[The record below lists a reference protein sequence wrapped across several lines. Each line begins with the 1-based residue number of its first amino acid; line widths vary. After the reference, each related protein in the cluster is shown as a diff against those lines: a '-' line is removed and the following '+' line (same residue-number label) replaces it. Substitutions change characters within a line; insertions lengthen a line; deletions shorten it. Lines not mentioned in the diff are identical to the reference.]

1 MRPLNRA
8 FFNAL
13 LVVFF
18 STGLFSQTFTGH
30 VTDSSGAAV
39 AGATVT
45 IHNQLT
51 NVNIT
56 TKTTGAGDYTAPY
69 LKPGLYTLSAEM
81 TGFKKQVRT
90 DITLDADSTVAEDFT
105 LTVGAVGETVTVTA
119 DQAVVNTENARCR
132 DFRKQDGH
140 RGSKQ
145 RPRR

>member
-8 FFNAL
+8 FLKTLLKTL

-18 STGLFSQTFTGH
+18 STGLFGQTFTGH

-51 NVNIT
+51 GVDIT

-69 LKPGLYTLSAEM
+69 LKLGLYTLSAEM
-81 TGFKKQVRT
+81 TGFKT
-90 DITLDADSTVAEDFT
+90 GAD
-105 LTVGAVGETVTVTA
+105 GYY
-119 DQAVVNTENARCR
+119 
-132 DFRKQDGH
+132 
-140 RGSKQ
+140 
-145 RPRR
+145 P